1 MTSSPNTIDTHLA
14 RRAEIRQLL
23 QSGQFD
29 ELDAILEPAAL
40 RWLDSKGES
49 FGYRWLLDEIR
60 DPQLSAADNLAR
72 LRAWRDARP
81 ASYHAHL
88 AYGNQWETIA
98 GNIRSSNTA
107 DYVDDEQ
114 WVGAM
119 MARDHA
125 VAAFL
130 QAMALHERPVVAV
143 QRTMRVCAYLGEPE
157 WLAGLATAA
166 PATPQTS
173 LPLAPPASHD
183 ALQAHWPA
191 EVWEQGLS
199 LLAEHS
205 GMGLAELP
213 ASLPPGLP
221 ARQAGD
227 DEDPKTYWLRT
238 ALALRPNDVGALT
251 TYLYFLYP
259 RWGGSHAAM
268 DAFINGPVCAGLTE
282 AERDELRFH
291 KEFDYLGY
299 TAFHPEPDD
308 EEQIEVFLKAFEQWL
323 TLQLPAEQRAVALC
337 HYANFETMRARHVDE
352 DGEVHWDAALLQ
364 HAYDLL
370 TQVCATAPADVDL
383 TDEAYPGTLFTL
395 QACLW
400 FKGMPDTQGLFRQ
413 ILLRGA
419 RWGDDVEAVL
429 LAAVGS
435 QFGLFGL
442 QVGELDTQAL
452 LERGFALDREARE
465 FNLPQLG
472 RNLWGDV
479 SPDAALFLWQ
489 EGAARGRSDALMSLS
504 ELYAGKIDADYADI
518 DKTAARDWL
527 TRAAEAGHLVA
538 RNNLAYAAI
547 DEGRDIPTGEY
558 QTYRLWLEN
567 NWKVADRGSRM
578 EAMAARNLSWLMLM
592 HSGSDEDQ
600 RTALDRVLPWLWDQS
615 DEGDRETAARSYAIA
630 FLEGRGCEPNAYL
643 AKVWI
648 ARACALSP
656 DNEYLQRLSGEI
668 NDPSGWFGG
677 WRLRRRMEQ
686 ARARVDARGRELTFG
701 RGEADA

>member
-1 MTSSPNTIDTHLA
+1 MTSSPDTIDTHLA
-14 RRAEIRQLL
+14 RRAELRQRL

-49 FGYRWLLDEIR
+49 FGYRWLLDQIS
-60 DPQLSAADNLAR
+60 DPQLSAAENLAR
-72 LRAWRDARP
+72 LRAWREARP

-114 WVGAM
+114 WAGAM

-125 VAAFL
+125 VGAFL

-157 WLAGLATAA
+157 WLAALAAGA
-166 PATPQTS
+166 
-173 LPLAPPASHD
+173 PASHD
-183 ALQAHWPA
+183 ALQARWPA
-191 EVWEQGLS
+191 ELWEQGLS

-213 ASLPPGLP
+213 ASLPAGLP
-221 ARQAGD
+221 ARQTGD
-227 DEDPKTYWLRT
+227 SDDPKTYWLRT
-238 ALALRPNDVGALT
+238 SLALRPNDVGVLT

-259 RWGGSHAAM
+259 RWGGSHDEM
-268 DAFINGPVCAGLTE
+268 DAFINGPVCAGLTD

-291 KEFDYLGY
+291 KEFDYLGCS
-299 TAFHPEPDD
+299 AFYPDVD
-308 EEQIEVFLKAFEQWL
+308 DDAQNAAFRDAFEQWL
-323 TLQLPAEQRAVALC
+323 TLQLSAEQRAVALC
-337 HYANFETMRARHVDE
+337 HYANFETMRARHVD
-352 DGEVHWDAALLQ
+352 DDRDVHWDAALLQ

-370 TQVCATAPADVDL
+370 AQACAVAPADIDL
-383 TDEAYPGTLFTL
+383 SDEAYPGTVFTL

-400 FKGMPDTQGLFRQ
+400 FKGMPDTHGLFRQ

-442 QVGELDTQAL
+442 RTGELDTQAL
-452 LERGFALDREARE
+452 LERGFALDGKDRS

-479 SPDAALFLWQ
+479 SPEAAMFLWQ
-489 EGAARGRSDALMSLS
+489 EGAARERSDALMSLS
-504 ELYAGKIDADYADI
+504 ELYAGKIDADYAGI

-547 DEGRDIPTGEY
+547 DEGRDLAQGEY

-567 NWKVADRGSRM
+567 NWRVADRGSRM

-600 RTALDRVLPWLWDQS
+600 RAALDRVLPWMWDQS
-615 DEGDRETAARSYAIA
+615 DDGDRETAARSYAIA
-630 FLEGRGCEPNAYL
+630 FMEGRGCEPNAYL

-656 DNEYLQRLSGEI
+656 EDEYLQRLSGEI
-668 NDPSGWFGG
+668 NNDSGWFGG

-686 ARARVDARGRELTFG
+686 ARLRVDGRGRELTFG
-701 RGEADA
+701 RGETDV